1 MYSLIVYKDMSTKK
15 VKTKDTR
22 TYENDLD
29 WLQTI
34 TTGETLEVSC
44 SSCDRRYLLD
54 ISSKERTPCPWCN
67 EQALR
72 IIKELEVES
81 IRDKNRVKT
90 AKLAE
95 KVFIVELVRMADESL
110 DPDSH
115 TALLDIMT
123 RLAKTRNID
132 WKPF

>member
-1 MYSLIVYKDMSTKK
+1 MQAIIVYKDMSTKK

-22 TYENDLD
+22 TYENDPD

-34 TTGETLEVSC
+34 TARETVEVSC

-54 ISSKERTPCPWCN
+54 IGSGERTPCPWCN
-67 EQALR
+67 EHTLR
-72 IIKELEVES
+72 IIKEMETES
-81 IRDKNRVKT
+81 TRDKNRVKT

-95 KVFIVELVRMADESL
+95 KVFIVELVRMATESL
-110 DPDSH
+110 DPDSY